1 VSWTL
6 LEADWRLTGNKTG
19 ATRLGFAL
27 LLKFYEIGGR
37 FPACSEEVPAAAVEY
52 LAGLVKVEPDAF
64 AKYSWS
70 DSRAGN
76 EPSAGRAPYLL
87 SPILFPTE
95 QRPPRTTGK

>member
-1 VSWTL
+1 
-6 LEADWRLTGNKTG
+6 
-19 ATRLGFAL
+19 
-27 LLKFYEIGGR
+27 
-37 FPACSEEVPAAAVEY
+37 VEY